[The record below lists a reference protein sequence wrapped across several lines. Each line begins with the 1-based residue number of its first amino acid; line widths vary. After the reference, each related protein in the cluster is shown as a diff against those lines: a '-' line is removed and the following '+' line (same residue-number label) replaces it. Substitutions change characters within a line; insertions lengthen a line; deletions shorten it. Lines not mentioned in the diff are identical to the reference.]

1 MKVKKILALLMSAAT
16 MITMFAACG
25 KGDGE
30 SKDGETTTTTVA
42 SAVQNNKPV
51 EIDITKGI
59 TAKKIGSY
67 KKNEDVSF
75 SSPTGVVYET
85 ADGEFGIIS
94 ADGKHDTGAIYTSC
108 GYESEYF
115 VVSKTD
121 YSKADSIDD
130 FNADGMVDANGKE
143 IIPMGYT
150 SFTRIN
156 DRYYRADKI
165 TEITENEEEALV
177 YFSDDKYQT
186 QYKEG
191 DVLCKGTWE
200 IYDMETGKT
209 VPGATG
215 TKAYKPSANGF
226 ALEYTTDSKQVKK
239 VGPGGNAI
247 PSNARILE
255 NDCYSIQSDKKVTVY
270 DAYGAKLFEY
280 TGESYVSVYAAGKD
294 RFAIHDSSK
303 KYFIVDKSGKA
314 ISKEFD
320 SSINSSTEEFII
332 SNGRIYDY
340 NGNLIVDGDYH
351 TIQKDSVTN
360 GVWYISGNDGK
371 ALIKYDGTA
380 LFQCKNNDGVGIY
393 STHFAVS
400 RNSDGLYYSFA
411 DKDYVIDGN
420 SVAPWLIRAQSEDG
434 SDAWLVDTLSGKKII
449 EGYSYY
455 YAYEANGKYY
465 IHATSYELDSVD
477 VYEISKA

>member
-30 SKDGETTTTTVA
+30 SKDGETTTTTTA

-59 TAKKIGSY
+59 TAQKIGSY

-85 ADGEFGIIS
+85 ADGKFGIIS
-94 ADGKHDTGAIYTSC
+94 ADGKHDTGAIYIFC
-108 GYESEYF
+108 KAEGDYF
-115 VVSKTD
+115 IVQQKVVNSVE
-121 YSKADSIDD
+121 AI
-130 FNADGMVDANGKE
+130 NCIGMVDDRGNT
-143 IIPMGYT
+143 IVPMEYA
-150 SFTRIN
+150 SFVRIS
-156 DRYYRADKI
+156 DRYYRCDKA
-165 TEITENEEEALV
+165 TAEKTTSQEEALISV
-177 YFSDDKYQT
+177 PALGSDK
-186 QYKEG
+186 
-191 DVLCKGTWE
+191 LKGTWE

-320 SSINSSTEEFII
+320 SSINSNTEEFII

-420 SVAPWLIRAQSEDG
+420 SVAPWIIRAQSEDG